1 LLPRDA
7 LERAKVRAIAQIIA
21 CDIHPLNN
29 VGPLRY
35 LKNQMGQ
42 DQAKIDAWYHHWVLD
57 GFDAI
62 EAMLR
67 PGPYAFGS
75 EISLADV
82 CLVPQIYNARRLK
95 VPLDR
100 FPKIVAV
107 DAACGKLAAF
117 EQARPENQSDAD
129 PSLVSHRNLVLVVLW
144 MTGALLSFCLMA
156 VAFRKLADSLSI
168 MEILATRNGLGL
180 AVMVTLLILR
190 PELRPLV
197 RSRRPGL
204 TLFRNTIHL
213 AAQYLWAMSVL
224 LLPLATVFAL
234 EFSAP
239 AWALLLAVPVLGE
252 RLTASRVGA
261 VVLGLIGVLVILRPG
276 LETFRP
282 ETLLVLAA
290 AVGFAVTMITTKKL
304 TMTDSTFAIIIWM
317 NVIQLPLTLIP
328 SDPLFVMKLSLGQ
341 LPAFAAVGVAGLA
354 SHYCLANAF
363 RAGDASVVVPL
374 DFLRIPLIAV
384 IGWWLYGEA
393 LDALVF
399 VGAGLIIVGV
409 LWNLQSE
416 ARRQVILLADPQD
429 PVAGDPRPGPR

>member
-1 LLPRDA
+1 
-7 LERAKVRAIAQIIA
+7 
-21 CDIHPLNN
+21 
-29 VGPLRY
+29 
-35 LKNQMGQ
+35 
-42 DQAKIDAWYHHWVLD
+42 
-57 GFDAI
+57 
-62 EAMLR
+62 
-67 PGPYAFGS
+67 
-75 EISLADV
+75 
-82 CLVPQIYNARRLK
+82 
-95 VPLDR
+95 
-100 FPKIVAV
+100 
-107 DAACGKLAAF
+107 
-117 EQARPENQSDAD
+117 
-129 PSLVSHRNLVLVVLW
+129 VSHRNLVLVVLW

-416 ARRQVILLADPQD
+416 AGRQVILLADPQD

>member
-1 LLPRDA
+1 
-7 LERAKVRAIAQIIA
+7 
-21 CDIHPLNN
+21 
-29 VGPLRY
+29 
-35 LKNQMGQ
+35 
-42 DQAKIDAWYHHWVLD
+42 
-57 GFDAI
+57 
-62 EAMLR
+62 
-67 PGPYAFGS
+67 
-75 EISLADV
+75 
-82 CLVPQIYNARRLK
+82 
-95 VPLDR
+95 
-100 FPKIVAV
+100 
-107 DAACGKLAAF
+107 
-117 EQARPENQSDAD
+117 
-129 PSLVSHRNLVLVVLW
+129 

-156 VAFRKLADSLSI
+156 VAFRKLAESLSI

-197 RSRRPGL
+197 RSRRPAL

-213 AAQYLWAMSVL
+213 GAQYLWAMSVL

-304 TMTDSTFAIIIWM
+304 TRTDSTFAIIFWM
-317 NVIQLPLTLIP
+317 NMIQLPLTLVP
-328 SDPLFVMKLSLGQ
+328 SDPLFVMKLSLAQ

-384 IGWWLYGEA
+384 IGWWLYGEE

-399 VGAGLIIVGV
+399 IGAGLIIVGV

-416 ARRQVILLADPQD
+416 ARRQVIVLADPQD
-429 PVAGDPRPGPR
+429 PAAGDPRSGPR

>member
-1 LLPRDA
+1 
-7 LERAKVRAIAQIIA
+7 
-21 CDIHPLNN
+21 
-29 VGPLRY
+29 
-35 LKNQMGQ
+35 
-42 DQAKIDAWYHHWVLD
+42 
-57 GFDAI
+57 
-62 EAMLR
+62 
-67 PGPYAFGS
+67 
-75 EISLADV
+75 
-82 CLVPQIYNARRLK
+82 
-95 VPLDR
+95 
-100 FPKIVAV
+100 
-107 DAACGKLAAF
+107 
-117 EQARPENQSDAD
+117 
-129 PSLVSHRNLVLVVLW
+129 
-144 MTGALLSFCLMA
+144 
-156 VAFRKLADSLSI
+156 
-168 MEILATRNGLGL
+168 
-180 AVMVTLLILR
+180 
-190 PELRPLV
+190 
-197 RSRRPGL
+197 
-204 TLFRNTIHL
+204 
-213 AAQYLWAMSVL
+213 MSVL

-384 IGWWLYGEA
+384 NRLVA
-393 LDALVF
+393 LRR
-399 VGAGLIIVGV
+399 GAGCPRLRRRRPDHRRRAVEFAERGPAAGH
-409 LWNLQSE
+409 S
-416 ARRQVILLADPQD
+416 ARRSTGPGGRGPSPRSALA
-429 PVAGDPRPGPR
+429 R

>member
-1 LLPRDA
+1 
-7 LERAKVRAIAQIIA
+7 
-21 CDIHPLNN
+21 
-29 VGPLRY
+29 
-35 LKNQMGQ
+35 
-42 DQAKIDAWYHHWVLD
+42 
-57 GFDAI
+57 
-62 EAMLR
+62 
-67 PGPYAFGS
+67 
-75 EISLADV
+75 
-82 CLVPQIYNARRLK
+82 
-95 VPLDR
+95 
-100 FPKIVAV
+100 
-107 DAACGKLAAF
+107 
-117 EQARPENQSDAD
+117 
-129 PSLVSHRNLVLVVLW
+129 
-144 MTGALLSFCLMA
+144 
-156 VAFRKLADSLSI
+156 
-168 MEILATRNGLGL
+168 
-180 AVMVTLLILR
+180 
-190 PELRPLV
+190 V

-204 TLFRNTIHL
+204 TLFRNIIHL

>member
-1 LLPRDA
+1 MSP
-7 LERAKVRAIAQIIA
+7 
-21 CDIHPLNN
+21 
-29 VGPLRY
+29 
-35 LKNQMGQ
+35 
-42 DQAKIDAWYHHWVLD
+42 
-57 GFDAI
+57 
-62 EAMLR
+62 
-67 PGPYAFGS
+67 
-75 EISLADV
+75 
-82 CLVPQIYNARRLK
+82 
-95 VPLDR
+95 
-100 FPKIVAV
+100 
-107 DAACGKLAAF
+107 
-117 EQARPENQSDAD
+117 
-129 PSLVSHRNLVLVVLW
+129 RNLVLVVLW

-156 VAFRKLADSLSI
+156 VAFRKLAESLSI

-180 AVMVTLLILR
+180 TVMVTLLILSC
-190 PELRPLV
+190 ELRPLV
-197 RSRRPGL
+197 RSRRPAL

-213 AAQYLWAMSVL
+213 GAQYLWAMSVL

-252 RLTASRVGA
+252 RLTASRVGS
-261 VVLGLIGVLVILRPG
+261 VVLGLIGLLVILRPG

-304 TMTDSTFAIIIWM
+304 TMTDSTFAIIFWM
-317 NVIQLPLTLIP
+317 NMIQLPLTLVP

-399 VGAGLIIVGV
+399 IGAGLIIVGV

-429 PVAGDPRPGPR
+429 PAAGDPRSGPR

>member
-1 LLPRDA
+1 
-7 LERAKVRAIAQIIA
+7 
-21 CDIHPLNN
+21 
-29 VGPLRY
+29 
-35 LKNQMGQ
+35 
-42 DQAKIDAWYHHWVLD
+42 
-57 GFDAI
+57 
-62 EAMLR
+62 
-67 PGPYAFGS
+67 
-75 EISLADV
+75 
-82 CLVPQIYNARRLK
+82 
-95 VPLDR
+95 
-100 FPKIVAV
+100 
-107 DAACGKLAAF
+107 
-117 EQARPENQSDAD
+117 
-129 PSLVSHRNLVLVVLW
+129 

-156 VAFRKLADSLSI
+156 IAFRTLAESLSI

-180 AVMVTLLILR
+180 TVMVTLLILR

-213 AAQYLWAMSVL
+213 GAQYLWAMSVL

-304 TMTDSTFAIIIWM
+304 TRTDSTFAIIFWM

-328 SDPLFVMKLSLGQ
+328 SDPLFVMKVSLGQ

-429 PVAGDPRPGPR
+429 PLAGDPRPGPR